1 MLSNNTQSGV
11 TLIEL
16 IVGMVIL
23 SILFALAAPSYR
35 GWIQNQQIRTAAE
48 SILNG
53 IQLARG
59 EAVKNN
65 NLASLVLC
73 GFPSSSWEVL
83 AASATA
89 PAPSLS
95 LACGAGST
103 AGAGF
108 IRVQE
113 RSGQEG
119 SRFAQVAVTSV
130 APQPTV
136 SPVTD
141 DGTRT
146 ITFNSLGRVVGGL
159 PTTIEV
165 TTPTG
170 DRPLWVTIRGGGNTR
185 LCDPSPLLAVKDPR
199 RC

>member
-53 IQLARG
+53 AQLARAA
-59 EAVKNN
+59 AVNN
-65 NLASLVLC
+65 NSQASFVFC
-73 GFPSSSWEVL
+73 GWPSSSWEVL
-83 AASATA
+83 AASSTA
-89 PAPSLS
+89 PAPTLS

-103 AGAGF
+103 AAAGF
-108 IRVQE
+108 VRVQE

-119 SRFAQVAVTSV
+119 SRLAQVAVTSV
-130 APQPTV
+130 SPQPTL
-136 SPVTD
+136 SPITD

-146 ITFNSLGRVVGGL
+146 ITFNSLGRIVGGL

-185 LCDPSPLLAVKDPR
+185 LCDPSPLLAATDPR
-199 RC
+199 HC